1 MVRISGMKNA
11 KILMLACALFLSL
24 PAGAEIVAVEGWA
37 RATVPGATSA
47 AGYLILT
54 NTSDGERKL
63 LRLTSTVTDEVSLHQ
78 SSVDANGVSRMWPIA
93 ALELKSGE
101 QVHFAP
107 NGKHVMFR
115 NLNAP
120 LVAGTTVPLTFQFD
134 KGEAPVT
141 VLLQV
146 KPLVPDA
153 PASPGA
159 TMDHL
164 HH

>member
-1 MVRISGMKNA
+1 MKNP
-11 KILMLACALFLSL
+11 KTLVLAGAVFLSL
-24 PAGAEIVAVEGWA
+24 AARADIVAVEGWT

-47 AGYLILT
+47 AGYLILS

-63 LRLTSTVTDEVSLHQ
+63 LRLTSTVTDEVSLHR
-78 SSVDANGVSRMWPIA
+78 SAVDANGVSKMWPVG
-93 ALELKSGE
+93 ALELRPGE
-101 QVHFAP
+101 QLRFEP
-107 NGKHVMFR
+107 NGMHVMFR
-115 NLNAP
+115 NLNRP
-120 LVAGTTVPLTFQFD
+120 LVAGATVPLTFQFD

-153 PASPGA
+153 AATPAAP
-159 TMDHL
+159 MDHS